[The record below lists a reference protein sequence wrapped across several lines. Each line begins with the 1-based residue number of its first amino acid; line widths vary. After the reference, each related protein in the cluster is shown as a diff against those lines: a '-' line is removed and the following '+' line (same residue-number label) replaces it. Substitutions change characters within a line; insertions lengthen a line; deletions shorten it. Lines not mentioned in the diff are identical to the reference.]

1 MLVVLVGNKAD
12 LEDQRQVQTEEG
24 EAFAKRNELIFFETS
39 AKTSQGVEE
48 VFVKATKEIY

>member
-39 AKTSQGVEE
+39 AKTSMGVEE
-48 VFVKATKEIY
+48 VFTRATKEIY

>member
-39 AKTSQGVEE
+39 AKTSMGVEE
-48 VFVKATKEIY
+48 VFTKATKEIY